1 MKPNDPVRVGLKV
14 AVYVLLY
21 VLVAFFFGPLFGW
34 LGGILVGITMT
45 GLAAALIA
53 NGYALRIYEGKHL
66 ADLGLHWNADSARNL
81 LIGLIGGVGSVIL
94 VLLPPLLVGAAYF
107 RPDPAAEVNFATAV
121 FIPLLLLM
129 GAAGEEILFRGYG
142 FQVLLRALGPYAT
155 IVPVGV
161 LFALLHASNPNAEQY
176 PLGLVNTAGF
186 GILFGYA
193 FLLSQDLWLPIGLHY
208 GWNVTLPFFGVNI
221 SGITMKLTEY
231 VLEWKAGPLWSGGE
245 YGPEASILTSFLFVL
260 LWLFLR
266 KAPIRRQPNPLLDV
280 PEEASHV

>member
-1 MKPNDPVRVGLKV
+1 MKPTDPVRVALKV
-14 AVYVLLY
+14 AVYILLY

-34 LGGILVGITMT
+34 LGGILVGITFT
-45 GLAAALIA
+45 GLAASLIA

-81 LIGLIGGVGSVIL
+81 LIGLLGGAGSVIL
-94 VLLPPLLVGAAYF
+94 VLLPPLIVGAAYF
-107 RPDPAAEVNFATAV
+107 RPDPTAEVNFATAI

-142 FQVLLRALGPYAT
+142 FQVLLRTMGPYAT
-155 IVPVGV
+155 ILPVGV
-161 LFALLHASNPNAEQY
+161 LFALLHASNPNAGEY

-208 GWNVTLPFFGVNI
+208 GWNVALPFFGVNI
-221 SGITMKLTEY
+221 SGITMKLTGY

-266 KAPIRRQPNPLLDV
+266 KAPIRRQPNPLLDA